1 MNFRAFA
8 MGFAIA
14 LPILA
19 ADVAQWPQFRG
30 PGGSGIAGAE
40 APVSFPATSRAAWK
54 ADVPAGQS
62 SPSVWGD
69 RIFLT
74 AGDVKTKKL
83 EVLCFDRKTGKLLWR
98 RAVTAESIE
107 NLHEI
112 GTPATATPAVDG
124 ERVYAYF

>member
-1 MNFRAFA
+1 MMNFRAFA
-8 MGFAIA
+8 IGFAVA
-14 LPILA
+14 LPMLA

-30 PGGSGIAGAE
+30 PGGSGLAGEAE
-40 APVSFPATSRAAWK
+40 APVSFPGASRAAWK
-54 ADVPAGQS
+54 ADIPAGQS

-83 EVLCFDRKTGKLLWR
+83 EVLCLDRKTGKVLWR

-107 NLHEI
+107 HLHEV
-112 GTPATATPAVDG
+112 GTPATATPAGTGHPDY
-124 ERVYAYF
+124 R